1 MVTSNS
7 LLAGPPDVPNL
18 AQPASIFDLLNFRV
32 SEFYNLSGS
41 LVTRLC
47 EGEFGVT
54 REEWQFIAMLAALGP
69 LSPSELA
76 AKTTVDR
83 SQGSKTLRGLLGKQ
97 LIYRERVAGDARR
110 ARVGL
115 SEGGWALYRRVFPRV
130 VAVHS
135 AMLSELG
142 EQELAVLARCLA
154 KMQATAMEVTRSGLV
169 EVQAD
174 RRHGGSRSTWVEG
187 RREAPPGPAAARVS
201 RPRRS

>member
-1 MVTSNS
+1 MASS
-7 LLAGPPDVPNL
+7 PPLPAEVPDTPNL
-18 AQPASIFDLLNFRV
+18 KQPASIFDLLNFRV

-54 REEWQFIAMLAALGP
+54 REEWQFIAMLAALGT

-97 LIYRERVAGDARR
+97 LIYRERVAGDGRR

-115 SEGGWALYRRVFPRV
+115 TEAGWALYRRVFPRV
-130 VAVHS
+130 VAVHG
-135 AMLSELG
+135 AMLSALDDE
-142 EQELAVLARCLA
+142 EVAVLARCLG
-154 KMQATAMEVTRSGLV
+154 KMQATATQVTRSGLV
-169 EVQAD
+169 GVQAD
-174 RRHGGSRSTWVEG
+174 RRHGGSRSTWDEV
-187 RREAPPGPAAARVS
+187 RREVPSGLAAPGLS
-201 RPRRS
+201 RPGRS